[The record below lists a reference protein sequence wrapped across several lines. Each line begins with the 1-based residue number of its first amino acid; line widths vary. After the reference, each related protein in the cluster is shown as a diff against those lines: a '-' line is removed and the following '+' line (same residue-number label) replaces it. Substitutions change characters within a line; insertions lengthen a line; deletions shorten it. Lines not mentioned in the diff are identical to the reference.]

1 MKTEADD
8 EPHWRELGRQGRLAG
23 RPLRFLPETDSTN
36 QVALELAA
44 AGEERVLV
52 VAESQR
58 RGRGRLA
65 RSWHSPPGAGIYL
78 SLLYRPRLAPADL
91 AKLTLAAGLAVCRAL
106 EKTTGARPGL
116 KWPNDVLLE
125 GKKCGGILCECRL
138 AQDDDEAAAVV
149 IGIGLNVNTEAAHI
163 PPELRER
170 ATSLLLATGR
180 RWDRG
185 LLLPALVEELDALVA
200 ELEAG
205 RFPAIL
211 AAWRRRDALL
221 GRELDWLTPAGEV
234 VRGIALGPDAAGILH
249 IRDAQGRIHEVISGD
264 VTPP

>member
-1 MKTEADD
+1 MKTEADH
-8 EPHWRELGRQGRLAG
+8 EPRWRELRRQDKLAG
-23 RPLRFLPETDSTN
+23 RRLRFLPDTDSTN

-44 AGEERVLV
+44 AGEEQALV

-65 RSWHSPPGAGIYL
+65 RSWHSPPGSGIYL

-91 AKLTLAAGLAVCRAL
+91 AKLTLAAGLAVCLAL
-106 EKTTGARPGL
+106 EQTTGAQPGL

-125 GKKCGGILCECRL
+125 EKKCGGILCECRL
-138 AQDDDEAAAVV
+138 AQDDNAAAVV
-149 IGIGLNVNTEAAHI
+149 VGIGLNVNTEAAQI

-170 ATSLLLATGR
+170 ATSLFLATGR

-200 ELEAG
+200 ELEEG

-221 GRELDWLTPAGEV
+221 GRELNWLTPTGTM

-249 IRDAQGRIHEVISGD
+249 IRDSQGRVHEVMSGD
-264 VTPP
+264 ISLP